1 MAEVTPELAAYWY
14 DKAEEENV
22 KPDTAI
28 FQFQQE
34 LADLVDDEEK
44 KDANPEIFISD
55 SESDDGQSN
64 YVAAKKTFEQEK
76 KVKIEFP
83 GLRTAWPPKLP
94 SFCPWIAPPSHF
106 NPWGVSEEKS
116 KPKLI
121 FVDGEPGAGTT
132 KFCSD
137 LNYLLNNDLRDIS
150 IEGIETLHAA
160 PTEDY
165 LDLPRLVWAKKEK
178 KKPLESLSTDYT
190 HPYFT
195 DPSNYVGW
203 HILKLVGVYKKREQ
217 TVHRK
222 RGYTI
227 CDTSPFFLLES
238 LLVDAMDKNY
248 IEQNVGDLLIK
259 AVWGLIAYLSTTYD
273 MYRVWVNRTKPALMS
288 ERIEPSRLGGYT
300 TETSG
305 HRNFKFQALNKLAH
319 TKVLVYDGEDAMDS
333 LVQFFVKQNMVNYYN
348 YNVVR

>member
-1 MAEVTPELAAYWY
+1 MAELTPE
-14 DKAEEENV
+14 
-22 KPDTAI
+22 DTSI
-28 FQFQQE
+28 FHFPAE
-34 LADLVDDEEK
+34 LANLFDNKEEK
-44 KDANPEIFISD
+44 DKQQPEIFISD

-64 YVAAKKTFEQEK
+64 YVDAKKK
-76 KVKIEFP
+76 LEFP
-83 GLRTAWPPKLP
+83 SMRTTWPKLP
-94 SFCPWIAPPSHF
+94 SFRPWVPTPTF
-106 NPWGVSEEKS
+106 NPWGVSEEKI

-137 LNYLLNNDLRDIS
+137 LNNRLNADLRDLNM
-150 IEGIETLHAA
+150 EGTETLHAA

-165 LDLPRLVWAKKEK
+165 LDLPRLVWAKADK
-178 KKPLESLSTDYT
+178 KNPLESLSTDYI

-217 TVHRK
+217 SVDRK
-222 RGYTI
+222 GGYTI

-259 AVWGLIAYLSTTYD
+259 AIWGLIAYLSNTYD

-319 TKVLVYDGEDAMDS
+319 PKVLVYEGEDTMDS
-333 LVQFFVKQNMVNYYN
+333 LVQFFVRQNAVNYYN
-348 YNVVR
+348 YNVVV